1 MKIKISCLLLTLI
14 LLFACKESPNLSNS
28 DLEPEISSISS
39 DTVKITDLIEIL
51 GKNFGINR
59 GKLFINGLEIWDIQS
74 WTDNQIKF
82 YLPLGARSGDIYLI
96 SKGIESNRK
105 RLTIIEKLIID
116 LKRTKN
122 RCGWYAGDTLKVYGA
137 FFGDNI
143 GSKKI
148 VFSEYWLMPSQD
160 AKILSYSDTL
170 IMCEVPQVPNL
181 KANTNLRFSIIIKPG
196 EESEYFD
203 FLNLTQPNIKSIEPN
218 EAFAGSKITIYGNFN
233 CIDKLLFNN
242 KDIQFQM
249 PQDNVI
255 YFVVPED
262 ATTGIIKFIAMN
274 RTSNEIELK
283 IVGKAEID
291 SISPQFAR
299 IGDEITLYGRNFGSS
314 QNMSFVEMNRGIK
327 PSKYTLWQNDKISFI
342 IPDDALSGNVRF
354 MYNGNVHSNSIYY
367 NIKLNYDWNN
377 LKQFTKATFYK
388 TNSEQIN
395 TMNVNF
401 IDDTLITQGYNCFGF
416 PEEFISKIVF
426 DKNTCDI
433 LYFNLNY
440 CYGYLG
446 TDVGSIDKYSYSG
459 ANMKLIKVDN
469 EAYIYESSND
479 FPSNISYGYH
489 YWLYKTRVSG
499 GKIETSEGSNNPT
512 EMYLIIKL
520 TN

>member
-170 IMCEVPQVPNL
+170 IMCEVSQVPNL
-181 KANTNLRFSIIIKPG
+181 KANTNLKFSIIIKPG

-233 CIDKLLFNN
+233 CIDKL
-242 KDIQFQM
+242 
-249 PQDNVI
+249 
-255 YFVVPED
+255 
-262 ATTGIIKFIAMN
+262 
-274 RTSNEIELK
+274 
-283 IVGKAEID
+283 
-291 SISPQFAR
+291 
-299 IGDEITLYGRNFGSS
+299 
-314 QNMSFVEMNRGIK
+314 
-327 PSKYTLWQNDKISFI
+327 
-342 IPDDALSGNVRF
+342 
-354 MYNGNVHSNSIYY
+354 
-367 NIKLNYDWNN
+367 NI
-377 LKQFTKATFYK
+377 
-388 TNSEQIN
+388 
-395 TMNVNF
+395 
-401 IDDTLITQGYNCFGF
+401 
-416 PEEFISKIVF
+416 
-426 DKNTCDI
+426 
-433 LYFNLNY
+433 
-440 CYGYLG
+440 
-446 TDVGSIDKYSYSG
+446 
-459 ANMKLIKVDN
+459 
-469 EAYIYESSND
+469 
-479 FPSNISYGYH
+479 
-489 YWLYKTRVSG
+489 
-499 GKIETSEGSNNPT
+499 
-512 EMYLIIKL
+512 
-520 TN
+520 